1 MDWMKS
7 SDAPRDTMNK
17 EVKMVTTLESKETS
31 SPPQST
37 HLQDG
42 GHRVRPQ
49 EDDEELQRELEQGF
63 QGGLTSSYP
72 NVQPHHPWGW
82 VQQEGGLEGKWMDE
96 DETD

>member
-49 EDDEELQRELEQGF
+49 EDDKELQGEL
-63 QGGLTSSYP
+63 
-72 NVQPHHPWGW
+72 
-82 VQQEGGLEGKWMDE
+82 K
-96 DETD
+96 